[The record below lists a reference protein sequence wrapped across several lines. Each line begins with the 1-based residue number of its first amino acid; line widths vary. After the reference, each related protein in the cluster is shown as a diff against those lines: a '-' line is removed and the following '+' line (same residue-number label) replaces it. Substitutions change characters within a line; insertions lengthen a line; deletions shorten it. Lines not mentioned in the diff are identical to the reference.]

1 MAGSTT
7 YPTSVDN
14 KTPLQDGVDVI
25 EADDV
30 NDSYVP
36 LNAIEIFVGPA
47 GKPQSG
53 SIDILEYLRFF
64 GDPANEVRLEW
75 VSVSQV
81 KIKAGVIWCTNAAAT
96 IRVPR
101 KLTADITI
109 TLPTDLDTG
118 GEAASTRYYI
128 IAVADAAN
136 TTITGKFSLSKTA
149 PTGITTFAVL
159 GSCVNNASSDIDRWS
174 VKNFRDRTKV
184 GSIME
189 WAGTIATL
197 PEGWKHCD
205 GSAISRTLFDD
216 LFTAIGTQYG
226 AGDGSTTYNIPEA
239 RDRFVVGAKQDN
251 SGAAM
256 TNLTGALTKSGG
268 DTNQPP
274 KTSNDLN
281 GAFQPAGSNPPLSC
295 SNSPHQHNFTPPFV
309 SFVVA
314 VKI

>member
-14 KTPLQDGVDVI
+14 KTALQDGVDI
-25 EADDV
+25 IQADDV
-30 NDSYVP
+30 NDAYVP
-36 LNAIEIFVGPA
+36 VDAIETFVGA
-47 GKPQSG
+47 SGKSQSG
-53 SIDILEYLRFF
+53 SIDLLEYLRYL
-64 GDPANEVRLEW
+64 GDPVNEARVEW
-75 VSVSQV
+75 VSVTQL
-81 KIKAGVIWCTNAAAT
+81 KIKAGIIWCTNASGS

-101 KLTADITI
+101 KLTGDL
-109 TLPTDLDTG
+109 TLSFADLDTG
-118 GEAASTRYYI
+118 AEAASTKYYV

-159 GSCVNNASSDIDRWS
+159 ASFVNNAASDIDKWS
-174 VKNFRDRTKV
+174 VKNLRDRAKTGEV
-184 GSIME
+184 ME
-189 WAGTIATL
+189 WVGTIASL
-197 PEGWKHCD
+197 PEGWRHMD
-205 GSAISRTLFDD
+205 GAAISRTLFDD
-216 LFTAIGTQYG
+216 LFNLIGTQYG
-226 AGDGSTTYNIPEA
+226 AGDGSTTYNLPET
-239 RDRFVVGAKQDN
+239 RDRFVAGAKQDN

-274 KTSNDLN
+274 KTGNDLN